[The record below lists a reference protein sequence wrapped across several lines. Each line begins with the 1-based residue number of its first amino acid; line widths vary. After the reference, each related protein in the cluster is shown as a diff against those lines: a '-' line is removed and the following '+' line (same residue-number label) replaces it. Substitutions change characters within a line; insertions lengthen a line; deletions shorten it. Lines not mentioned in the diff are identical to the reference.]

1 MSWQK
6 ELDELA
12 RRKEMALQMGGTE
25 KLARQ
30 KARGKLN
37 ARERL
42 EGLLDFDGFDEIGGL
57 AGAGQYTPEGEFIQS
72 AASNFIF
79 GRGRINGRTI
89 VATADDFTVRGGAS
103 DAAIYRKFIVA
114 EQMAHELR
122 LPIIR
127 MIDGTGG
134 GGSVKSLESMGHS
147 YVPMVP
153 GWDHV
158 VKNLETV
165 PVVALALGPTAGLG
179 AARAV
184 ASHYSV
190 MVKGL
195 SQIFTAGPAI
205 VAALGE
211 RQDKESLGGSAI
223 HTRNGV
229 IDDEAVDEADASARA
244 RAFLSYLPDYV
255 GAPLVRV
262 KSKDPIDR
270 RDENLL
276 SIVPR
281 DKTKAYNMRKILET
295 VFDKDS
301 VFEMG
306 RQWGRAAITGFA
318 RLDGWPVAVLAND
331 PMFLGGSWTADT
343 AEKAKRFVE
352 TAELFGLPIINLVD
366 NPGFM
371 IGLEAEKTATIRR
384 GVEAMNAVYRTKV
397 PWASVIIRKA
407 YGVAG
412 AAMSNAE
419 RFPYRVAWPSG
430 DWGSLPIDGG
440 VEVAYRAEL
449 EAAEDP
455 KAELMKIKARLA
467 HVSSPFRT
475 AEAFGVENIIDPRD
489 TRRWLCDFIRL
500 VMRP

>member
-12 RRKEMALQMGGTE
+12 RRREMSRQMGGAE

-42 EGLLDFDGFDEIGGL
+42 EGLLDFDGFDEIGAL
-57 AGAGQYTPEGEFIQS
+57 AGKGRYTEDGEFIDS
-72 AASNFIF
+72 APSNFIF

-103 DAAIYRKFIVA
+103 DAAIYRKFITA

-134 GGSVKSLESMGHS
+134 GGSVKSLESMGHT

-158 VKNLETV
+158 VRNLETV

-195 SQIFTAGPAI
+195 SQIFTAGPAV

-211 RQDKESLGGSAI
+211 TQDKESLGGSAI

-229 IDDEAVDEADASARA
+229 IDDEAVDEADAFARA
-244 RAFLSYLPDYV
+244 RTFLSYLPDYA
-255 GAPLVRV
+255 GAPLERV
-262 KSKDPIDR
+262 KSKDSPTR
-270 RDENLL
+270 REEKLL

-281 DKTKAYNMRKILET
+281 DKSKAYNMRKILNA
-295 VFDKDS
+295 VLDKGS

-306 RQWGRAAITGFA
+306 RHWGRATITAFA
-318 RLDGWPVAVLAND
+318 RVDGWPVAVLAND

-352 TAELFGLPIINLVD
+352 LAELFNLPVINLVD

-371 IGLEAEKTATIRR
+371 IGLEAERTATIRR
-384 GVEAMNAVYRTKV
+384 GVEAMNGIYRATV

-455 KAELMKIKARLA
+455 AAELAKIKARLA
-467 HVSSPFRT
+467 NVSSPFRT

-489 TRRWLCDFIRL
+489 TRKWLCEFVNL
-500 VMRP
+500 VMRK